1 MPWWQIN
8 ISVPKVEAMHAGTSH
23 GSAFISSME
32 LFFTPS
38 GKHMIGLHLRNNFD
52 VSNYAFV
59 LIT

>member
-1 MPWWQIN
+1 MLGLHM
-8 ISVPKVEAMHAGTSH
+8 A
-23 GSAFISSME
+23 
-32 LFFTPS
+32 LFSYPPCNFVGS